1 MLNNMEG
8 IQDEE
13 SKMEWGV
20 GKVDK
25 DAQQDDKQREEDDK
39 GRGYH
44 GTLFDDPQLNAELF
58 DRDRFGDPMANMV
71 TSSKKKKNLLE
82 KKYYKGASPAN
93 RFGIRAGV
101 QWDGIDRGNGF
112 EKRWFQARNA
122 EIAKEIVLLRMA
134 QEDM

>member
-1 MLNNMEG
+1 
-8 IQDEE
+8 
-13 SKMEWGV
+13 MEWGV

-25 DAQQDDKQREEDDK
+25 QAQEQQEEREQQEQ

-44 GTLFDDPQLNAELF
+44 GITFDDPLLNAELL
-58 DRDRFGDPMANMV
+58 DRDRFGDPMANIV
-71 TSSKKKKNLLE
+71 TKKKRDSALE

-93 RFGIRAGV
+93 RFGIRAGA
-101 QWDGIDRGNGF
+101 QWDGFDRGNGF

-122 EIAKEIVLLRMA
+122 ELAKEVVLLRMA